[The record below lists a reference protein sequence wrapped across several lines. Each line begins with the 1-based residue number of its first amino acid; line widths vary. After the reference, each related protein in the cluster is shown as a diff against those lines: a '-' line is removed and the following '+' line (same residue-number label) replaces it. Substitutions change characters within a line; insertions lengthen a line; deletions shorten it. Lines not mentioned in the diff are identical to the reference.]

1 MVRPRPGSY
10 FGILFFYKY
19 LTSSR
24 SEGFSQTFL
33 KFILLKLKSMHLT
46 KIQNKIYEVR
56 GQNVMLDFDLAELY
70 EVETRVLNQAV
81 KRNAERFPERFMFR
95 LTPKEWEAMRS
106 QIVTASDQSKR
117 NISTTPFA
125 FTEHGVT
132 MLASVLRSKKAI
144 QTNIAIVEA
153 FISLKEF
160 VLNYKELSDKLK
172 ELESRYDKNFKD
184 IYQAINFLIEKEN
197 QSAYQKERTKIG
209 FKKEGK

>member
-1 MVRPRPGSY
+1 MQ
-10 FGILFFYKY
+10 
-19 LTSSR
+19 LT
-24 SEGFSQTFL
+24 T
-33 KFILLKLKSMHLT
+33 
-46 KIQNKIYEVR
+46 IQNKIYEVR
-56 GQNVMLDFDLAELY
+56 GLSVMLDFDLAELY
-70 EVETRVLNQAV
+70 EVETKRLNEAV
-81 KRNAERFPERFMFR
+81 KRNIERFPERFMFR
-95 LTPKEWEAMRS
+95 LTKTEWEVMRS
-106 QIVTASDQSKR
+106 QIATASDQSKR

-184 IYQAINFLIEKEN
+184 IYQAINFLIEKEK
-197 QSAYQKERTKIG
+197 QSSQQKDRTKIG
-209 FKKEGK
+209 YKKEGK

>member
-1 MVRPRPGSY
+1 M
-10 FGILFFYKY
+10 
-19 LTSSR
+19 
-24 SEGFSQTFL
+24 Q
-33 KFILLKLKSMHLT
+33 LT

-56 GQNVMLDFDLAELY
+56 GLSVMLDFDLAELY
-70 EVETRVLNQAV
+70 EVETKVLNQSV
-81 KRNAERFPERFMFR
+81 KRNKERFPVRFMFR
-95 LTPKEWEAMRS
+95 LTEKEWETMRS
-106 QIVTASDQSKR
+106 QIVTASNQSKR

-197 QSAYQKERTKIG
+197 QSDYQKERTKIG
-209 FKKEGK
+209 YKKK

>member
-1 MVRPRPGSY
+1 MQ
-10 FGILFFYKY
+10 
-19 LTSSR
+19 LT
-24 SEGFSQTFL
+24 T
-33 KFILLKLKSMHLT
+33 
-46 KIQNKIYEVR
+46 IQNKIYEIR
-56 GQNVMLDFDLAELY
+56 GLSVMLDFDLAELY

-81 KRNAERFPERFMFR
+81 KRNAERFPEKFMFQ
-95 LTPKEWEAMRS
+95 LKDEEWKYMSS
-106 QIVTASDQSKR
+106 QIVTTYPEKR
-117 NISTTPFA
+117 PKSAIPFA

-160 VLNYKELSDKLK
+160 AQNYKELSDKLK

-197 QSAYQKERTKIG
+197 QSANQKERTKIG
-209 FKKEGK
+209 YKKEGK